1 MTRKGTGKGLQK
13 QPIRVCVVGC
23 CGRMGREIVK
33 GVLNRPNLQLVA
45 GVDLQGVGQDL
56 GEVLGGQPIGV
67 TVSNDLEKALKE
79 SGAQVAVD
87 FTHPS
92 VVFDNVQTY
101 LQCGVAP
108 VVGTTG
114 WTPEKV
120 AAIDRMAKRRKLP
133 AVIAPNFAIGAVLM
147 MKFAMEAARYFDR
160 VEIIELHHDGKADA
174 PSGTAMRTAELI
186 LQARGKPLPE
196 PKVKH
201 PEVMV
206 EGALGGDMQ
215 GIRLHS
221 VRLPGLVAHQEVL
234 FGMAGQVLTIRHDAL
249 TREAFVPG
257 ALLAVEKVLT
267 LPPGVTYGLERLL

>member
-1 MTRKGTGKGLQK
+1 MTRKGKGRGLPAP
-13 QPIRVCVVGC
+13 PIRVCVVGC
-23 CGRMGREIVK
+23 CGRMGREVVR

-45 GVDLQGVGQDL
+45 GVDVQGVGQDL
-56 GEVLGGQPIGV
+56 GEVLDGQPIGV
-67 TVSNDLEKALKE
+67 AVCNDLEKALKE
-79 SGAQVAVD
+79 SGPQVAVD

-101 LQCGVAP
+101 LRCGVAP

-114 WTPEKV
+114 WTPDKV
-120 AAIDRMAKRRKLP
+120 AAVDRVAKRKKIP

-147 MKFAMEAARYFDR
+147 MKFATEAARYFDR

-186 LQARGKPLPE
+186 LQGRGKPFPE

-201 PEVMV
+201 PEVLV

-234 FGMAGQVLTIRHDAL
+234 LGMAGQVLTIRHDAL

-267 LPPGVTYGLERLL
+267 LPPGVTYGLEHLL